1 MVAQGVTLILQTQWL
16 KCTIYVGC
24 KSKNEKCTILPHTEC
39 LSGVDPLYAIMV
51 TYFLL
56 DSKVP
61 SSPHSLIILNWA
73 RLARTESS
81 ALVDQILLFYKF
93 ALHLPSIDHAELGVW
108 QEAESHKRL
117 ANSKRNEIELSIL
130 HILSISDFA
139 CLSLAWKIQSSLLP
153 PLKYIFLILHLTFVF
168 FYNRVYFPSGN
179 LINVLIWHVL
189 LLYLTELQCN
199 WQRTL
204 WNVKKFKCTALTNWK
219 VYLGSGKTSQSN
231 NAGVFLPTL

>member
-1 MVAQGVTLILQTQWL
+1 MH
-16 KCTIYVGC
+16 Y
-24 KSKNEKCTILPHTEC
+24 
-39 LSGVDPLYAIMV
+39 
-51 TYFLL
+51 
-56 DSKVP
+56 
-61 SSPHSLIILNWA
+61 SSPHRMPVRCWPFVCNNGNILSSGQQGTFFTTLSYYPELSQVSKNWKFCIG
-73 RLARTESS
+73 RPNT
-81 ALVDQILLFYKF
+81 LFYKF